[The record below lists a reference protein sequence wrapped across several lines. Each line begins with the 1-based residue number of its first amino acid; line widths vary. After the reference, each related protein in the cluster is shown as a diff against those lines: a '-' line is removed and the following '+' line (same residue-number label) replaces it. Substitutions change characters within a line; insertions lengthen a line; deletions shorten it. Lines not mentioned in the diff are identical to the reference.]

1 MQPSTRTWL
10 NERIDLHV
18 AIGVGV
24 AWFVLYTIGAEL
36 EPAPNRSEPAIGVAL
51 GVTLIALFVAA
62 LVGLGMRRRWGVGL
76 SLIAACTLTFMSVM
90 CPVSGHHTFGSW
102 WYGQMACALGLVGI
116 SLWALARPTVSRSG
130 EAPSSEELPREEPP
144 RAALP
149 REQPRRDDVPELR

>member
-1 MQPSTRTWL
+1 MQPSTRRWL

-18 AIGVGV
+18 AISVGV

-51 GVTLIALFVAA
+51 GVTLVAMFVAA

-76 SLIAACTLTFMSVM
+76 SLVAASTLTFMSVM

-116 SLWALARPTVSRSG
+116 SLWALAHPGVSRTG
-130 EAPSSEELPREEPP
+130 EAPRFEEPRHEEPRSEESRRED
-144 RAALP
+144 
-149 REQPRRDDVPELR
+149 PRREDVRDLR

>member
-10 NERIDLHV
+10 NERINPHV
-18 AIGVGV
+18 ALSVGV

-36 EPAPNRSEPAIGVAL
+36 EPAPNRSEPAIGVAF
-51 GVTLIALFVAA
+51 GVTLIALFVGA
-62 LVGLGMRRRWGVGL
+62 LIGLGMRRRWGVGL

-116 SLWALARPTVSRSG
+116 SLWALTHPAVSRAG
-130 EAPSSEELPREEPP
+130 EAPRKES
-144 RAALP
+144 
-149 REQPRRDDVPELR
+149 RRDDVPDLR